1 MSGARRT
8 MADMEKDTR
17 LTFRMSVATRKALER
32 AAEEERRSVSDLA
45 VLVIEDWLAS
55 RSASATTNSAK
66 KRGKGK

>member
-1 MSGARRT
+1 

-17 LTFRMSVATRKALER
+17 LTFRMSAATRDALER

-45 VLVIEDWLAS
+45 VLIIQDWLAT
-55 RSASATTNSAK
+55 RSASVTAKPSK